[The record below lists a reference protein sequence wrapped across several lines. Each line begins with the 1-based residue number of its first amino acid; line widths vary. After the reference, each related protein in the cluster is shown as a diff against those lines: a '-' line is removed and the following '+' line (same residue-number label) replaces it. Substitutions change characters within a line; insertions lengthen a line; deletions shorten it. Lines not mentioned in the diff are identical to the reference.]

1 MKKITFTSTL
11 ILSVLL
17 TATVTAAVTTGFP
30 DVPTNHWAAGAIE
43 RLKGEGVIQ
52 GYSDGNFKP
61 NNMISRA
68 EVAVMMDKN
77 NQILINKLS
86 QSNENKEVNIPTA
99 SSAKP
104 QVRDDSGSA
113 EDGLGAPI
121 VLTYDPTCVVEGSMC
136 AFWGEVKLG
145 SKKVK
150 ILTHQD
156 DPLHVDLKFYQGDS
170 MLDIPA
176 FTTDSML
183 DVGSKY
189 FSIQLWDDGE
199 SIYLSPKS
207 KEGQTT
213 KYYVFRSQEA
223 QKGWQEFLGEGL

>member
-1 MKKITFTSTL
+1 MKKITFASTL
-11 ILSVLL
+11 VVSVLL

-68 EVAVMMDKN
+68 EVAVMIDKN
-77 NQILINKLS
+77 NQILINELNPSDKS
-86 QSNENKEVNIPTA
+86 KEINTPAPSV
-99 SSAKP
+99 KP
-104 QVRDDSGSA
+104 QIRDDSGSA
-113 EDGLGAPI
+113 EGGLGVPVI
-121 VLTYDPTCVVEGSMC
+121 LTYDPTCVVEGSMC
-136 AFWGEVKLG
+136 TVWGEAKLG

-170 MLDIPA
+170 VLDIPA

-189 FSIQLWDDGE
+189 FSVQLWDNGE
-199 SIYLSPKS
+199 AIFLSPKS
-207 KEGQTT
+207 KDGQAT